1 VHLDRLDT
9 INREAMAL
17 QELPHGSTGGDD
29 AELTRALQKLGQPLR
44 ELRGEWEQPPH
55 KPVTQQTMGAGT
67 TELF

>member
-1 VHLDRLDT
+1 MHLDRLDT
-9 INREAMAL
+9 INREAM
-17 QELPHGSTGGDD
+17 
-29 AELTRALQKLGQPLR
+29 ALQKLGQPLR